1 MKKAVFL
8 DRDGVLN
15 KLILR
20 DGKAQAPY
28 SLEEFALFPGVIE
41 ALTIIKDAGY
51 LAIVV
56 TNQPDVARGWVK
68 KENVELVNSKIKELL
83 PIDDIRICYHTNSD
97 NCLCRKPLPGML
109 TEAAELWDIDLKE
122 SWMVGDRYGDITAG
136 DKAGCKTVLIGAGDT
151 QGDHSVPDFKAEL
164 LIDAVKLF

>member
-136 DKAGCKTVLIGAGDT
+136 HKAGCKTVLIGAGDT